1 MSTGTNAFWREV
13 LDYIPGLVM
22 LFRIDEEEQAHLIFV
37 SDGVTEQLGFEPE
50 QYVLA
55 SEEPTMVRSDLEN
68 LVDRIASMT
77 HPDSGEIEAAVNL
90 TDRGGNILPYQ
101 FDYRLFRPKSSKVNL
116 ISVALHP
123 VDVSIDDV
131 QVVGGGPV
139 VESGGSTNGDAG
151 QNKREGVKSQ
161 GELAGHGIA
170 GGVSFVAGSPVM
182 KGLMKQVDELSRLSQ
197 NMLIT
202 GERSTGKM
210 TIADIM
216 ARKAAVLKSGTQ
228 VWSLDLRDLKGNRNR
243 IFAGLD
249 EADLKSTI
257 LDDIESNLQ
266 LVLGEISLL
275 KAADQ
280 RDLLL
285 AIETRLKR
293 GFTTRVI
300 ATTTGSAE
308 DLQKRGKLSVDFLY
322 RLSFLSVMVPPLRDR
337 ADDLQKLAELQV
349 EKVCTV
355 LGVGVLPVDGAFV
368 KGLMRSKLPGN
379 FEELNKVVAVS
390 VLGSSDVLKF
400 STGLK
405 VEVASS
411 GSEVGAIQFAEIL
424 PFEEMSRLYL
434 EAVLERTGGR
444 IYGKGGA
451 AEVLEMKP
459 TTLQSKLKKL
469 EVKK

>member
-1 MSTGTNAFWREV
+1 
-13 LDYIPGLVM
+13 M

-68 LVDRIASMT
+68 LVDRIALMT
-77 HPDSGEIEAAVNL
+77 HPDSGEIEANINL

-123 VDVSIDDV
+123 VEVSMDDV
-131 QVVGGGPV
+131 QVVSAGSV
-139 VESGGSTNGDAG
+139 VGSGGAVGSNLAQGANDSGKSRDEISG
-151 QNKREGVKSQ
+151 QGSMGKTT
-161 GELAGHGIA
+161 
-170 GGVSFVAGSPVM
+170 FVAGSPVM
-182 KGLMKQVDELSRLSQ
+182 VGLMKQVDELSRLSQ

-210 TIADIM
+210 TIAEIM
-216 ARKAAVLKSGTQ
+216 ARKAAVLKSGSQ
-228 VWSLDLRDLKGNRNR
+228 VWSLDLRNLKGTRKR

-249 EADLKSTI
+249 ERDSKSTI

-275 KAADQ
+275 NAADQ

-285 AIETRLKR
+285 AIETRMKR

-308 DLQKRGKLSVDFLY
+308 DLKKLGKLSVDFLY

-337 ADDLQKLAELQV
+337 VDDLQKLAELHV
-349 EKVCTV
+349 EKVCSI
-355 LGVGVLPVDGAFV
+355 LGRGPLVVDGAFV
-368 KGLMRSKLPGN
+368 KGLGRSKLPGN
-379 FEELNKVVAVS
+379 FDELNKVVAVS
-390 VLGSSDVLKF
+390 VLGSGDVLKF
-400 STGLK
+400 NPGGK
-405 VEVASS
+405 VEVAPS
-411 GSEVGAIQFAEIL
+411 GTDLGVMQFAEVL

-451 AEVLEMKP
+451 AELLDMKP

-469 EVKK
+469 DVR